1 MPNPSPENPLIVVS
15 VSPDG
20 IPSMKN
26 TGQLNFKTKTF
37 HRSKATYNFLKGF
50 SKKVKEAMKEGHF
63 DMLPPGTPVG
73 LFVYLKMASQDGDNV
88 LTTVQETMQNTIIEN
103 DKMVKMG
110 TFVVNDIS
118 RGMTEIGV
126 AFLWV
131 LPEEALFDKDVA
143 LEYLMRFYTT
153 TYKGKPISKIVS
165 EYHIQ
170 NI

>member
-1 MPNPSPENPLIVVS
+1 
-15 VSPDG
+15 
-20 IPSMKN
+20 
-26 TGQLNFKTKTF
+26 
-37 HRSKATYNFLKGF
+37 
-50 SKKVKEAMKEGHF
+50 
-63 DMLPPGTPVG
+63 
-73 LFVYLKMASQDGDNV
+73 
-88 LTTVQETMQNTIIEN
+88 
-103 DKMVKMG
+103 
-110 TFVVNDIS
+110 
-118 RGMTEIGV
+118 MTEIGV